1 MTATVRITI
10 CKPHDVVARLRV
22 LSVSDGAVQSEQLFA
37 AGCSEV
43 MSEDVTLHAGVQIV
57 VDEPMPAAAAED
69 PTSPPA
75 SPDPP
80 AAAAGATTKR
90 KRGSCW
96 VSNSRSIANS
106 ALR

>member
-10 CKPHDVVARLRV
+10 CKPHDVIARLRV
-22 LSVSDGAVQSEQLFA
+22 LSLSDGAVQSEQLFA
-37 AGCSEV
+37 AGCSEA

-69 PTSPPA
+69 DPPSA
-75 SPDPP
+75 VSNPP

-90 KRGSCW
+90 KRGS
-96 VSNSRSIANS
+96 
-106 ALR
+106 